1 MVKPKLYLNHFSQQV
16 PVCEQTAN
24 LETVLT
30 TLQSGQHEMIIVIDQ
45 DKRPKGALYCRHL
58 LTHFVDHWQRIGT
71 PQNKSPIFN
80 LRSLMLPLATLNEKM
95 SVDEFLTLPQSEE
108 QNSNSNTIYGL
119 VDDKGVFV
127 GLLNSWSLLKSF
139 SVKKDAKH
147 PSDFSQ
153 WPNHRL
159 NQFLQEF
166 IEQFPL
172 PMMLHSEQNQVV
184 YQNQKWLEQIG
195 ESILM
200 GNMNVSP
207 LSLKAGTSLNSPL
220 SHYWW
225 NSLPDPLS
233 KIQAECLKESE
244 SLVAQFVPAS
254 AKIAVEESVLQL
266 AEQVAIA
273 SNETPTKT
281 NKTIWQFSKIPL
293 HFSELDFSEQYPK
306 SSPNLDSAPL
316 WLVLA
321 TDVTQQQQ
329 CSQEL
334 AIKNA
339 DLVYLNRLKDE
350 FLACISH
357 ELKSP
362 LTAVVGL
369 SSLLKEQKIGEL
381 NSRQAHYAELIYKSG
396 RQLMSLVNDLLDLT
410 RLETGQLK
418 LNPTVV
424 KIQRACQRA
433 YESLQDKHKGKDDR
447 INFSLDIE
455 PGLEQLVIDE
465 LRLQQMLIHL
475 LDNALKFTPE
485 AGEIGIRVNR
495 WENWI
500 AFTIWDTG
508 IGIPEEFQHLIFQK
522 FQQLESPLTRQFE
535 GTGLGL
541 VLTQRLA
548 KAHGGDISFIS
559 KGGEGSQFT
568 LLLPPHPLP
577 QNVDFQNNS
586 TSGQPNCPIVLV
598 IESAARLINE
608 ITEQLNDLGYR
619 VIIARTGTE
628 ALEKARQVRPH
639 RIFLNPLL
647 PLLSGWDVLTLLK
660 SDPRTSNIKVIV
672 TALSEHQIYSEQKGA
687 DGFVTL
693 PVEKT
698 ALQTVLDQLALKTAS
713 FLKNVTILRLY
724 PHAKP
729 VDSHSVIHS
738 SALDLL
744 FNSQFAE
751 LNYRLLEADSLE
763 QAEIMAS
770 VWNVDV
776 VILDDFMTEDPK
788 SYLMALSECE
798 SLSTIPLITLD
809 ATVTACANQI
819 SNLFVF
825 PCLIPKSENQIEQL
839 LQVIQIAIE
848 S

>member
-1 MVKPKLYLNHFSQQV
+1 MVTNTLTLNHFSQPV

-30 TLQSGQHEMIIVIDQ
+30 TLQAGQHEMMVVVDQ
-45 DKRPKGALYCRHL
+45 HKRPLGAIYCRYLISHL
-58 LTHFVDHWQRIGT
+58 VDYWQRT
-71 PQNKSPIFN
+71 WVPQIESPSIN
-80 LRSLMLPLATLNEKM
+80 LRSLMLPLATLKEKM
-95 SVDEFLTLPQSEE
+95 SVDEFLALSSNEHK
-108 QNSNSNTIYGL
+108 SNSVTTYALI
-119 VDDKGVFV
+119 DEKGAFV

-139 SVKKDAKH
+139 WVNAEKPTPDLPEW
-147 PSDFSQ
+147 PS
-153 WPNHRL
+153 NRL

-172 PMMLHSEQNQVV
+172 PIMLHSEQNQVI
-184 YQNQKWLEQIG
+184 YQNHKWLEQIG
-195 ESILM
+195 DSILM
-200 GNMNVSP
+200 GNINVSP

-244 SLVAQFVPAS
+244 SLVAQFAPTFS
-254 AKIAVEESVLQL
+254 KIAVEESFVQL

-273 SNETPTKT
+273 PTETSNTDKI
-281 NKTIWQFSKIPL
+281 IWQFSKIPL
-293 HFSELDFSEQYPK
+293 YFSDKCPK
-306 SSPNLDSAPL
+306 SSQNPSSTPI

-329 CSQEL
+329 CSLEL
-334 AIKNA
+334 ASRNA

-396 RQLMSLVNDLLDLT
+396 RQLMTLVNDLLDLT

-424 KIQRACQRA
+424 KIQCACQRA
-433 YESLQDKHKGKDDR
+433 YESLQDKHKGKDDH
-447 INFSLDIE
+447 IKFSLDIE
-455 PGLEQLVIDE
+455 PDLEQLVIDE

-475 LDNALKFTPE
+475 LDNAIKFTPE
-485 AGEIGIRVNR
+485 GGEIGIRVSR
-495 WENWI
+495 WENWV

-559 KGGEGSQFT
+559 KEGQGSQFT

-577 QNVDFQNNS
+577 KDDHTQRNS
-586 TSGQPNCPIVLV
+586 TSTQSCPIILV
-598 IESAARLINE
+598 VESSARLISE
-608 ITEQLNDLGYR
+608 ITEQLTDLGYQ
-619 VIIARTGTE
+619 VVIARTGTE

-672 TALSEHQIYSEQKGA
+672 TALGEYRIHSGQKGA
-687 DGFVTL
+687 DGFVAI
-693 PVEKT
+693 PVKKKS
-698 ALQTVLDQLALKTAS
+698 LQAVLEQLALKTAS

-724 PHAKP
+724 PQAKP
-729 VDSHSVIHS
+729 AHFEPSIHQT
-738 SALDLL
+738 ALDLL
-744 FNSQFAE
+744 FSSQFSE
-751 LNYRLLEADSLE
+751 LNYRFLEADSLE

-770 VWNVDV
+770 VWKVDV
-776 VILDDFMTEDPK
+776 VILDDLSAEDPIA
-788 SYLMALSECE
+788 YLTALSQCE
-798 SLSTIPLITLD
+798 TLSRIPLITLD
-809 ATVTACANQI
+809 ATVTAAANQI
-819 SNLFVF
+819 NNLFVF
-825 PCLIPKSENQIEQL
+825 PCLIPKSENQVEQL

>member
-1 MVKPKLYLNHFSQQV
+1 MVTNTLTLNHFSQPV

-30 TLQSGQHEMIIVIDQ
+30 TLQSGQHEMMVVVDQ
-45 DKRPKGALYCRHL
+45 HKRPLGAIYCRVLISHL
-58 LTHFVDHWQRIGT
+58 VDHWQRT
-71 PQNKSPIFN
+71 QVPQIESLIFN
-80 LRSLMLPLATLNEKM
+80 LRSLMLPLATLKEKM
-95 SVDEFLTLPQSEE
+95 SVDEFLALSSDKPK
-108 QNSNSNTIYGL
+108 SNGSTYAL
-119 VDDKGVFV
+119 VNEKGAFV

-139 SVKKDAKH
+139 WVNAEKPA
-147 PSDFSQ
+147 SDLPEWSS
-153 WPNHRL
+153 NRL

-172 PMMLHSEQNQVV
+172 PIMLHNEQNQVI
-184 YQNQKWLEQIG
+184 YQNHKWLEQIG
-195 ESILM
+195 NAILM
-200 GNMNVSP
+200 GNMSVSP

-244 SLVAQFVPAS
+244 SLVAQFAPTFS
-254 AKIAVEESVLQL
+254 KIAVEESVVQL

-273 SNETPTKT
+273 STEASSNTDKI
-281 NKTIWQFSKIPL
+281 IWQFSKIPL
-293 HFSELDFSEQYPK
+293 HFSDKCPK
-306 SSPNLDSAPL
+306 SSPNLGSNPL

-329 CSQEL
+329 CSLEL
-334 AIKNA
+334 ASKNA

-396 RQLMSLVNDLLDLT
+396 RQLMTLVNDLLDLT

-433 YESLQDKHKGKDDR
+433 YESLQDKYKGKDDH

-455 PGLEQLVIDE
+455 PDLEQLVIDE

-475 LDNALKFTPE
+475 LDNAIKFTPE
-485 AGEIGIRVNR
+485 GGEIGIRVSR
-495 WENWI
+495 WENWV
-500 AFTIWDTG
+500 AFTVWDTG

-559 KGGEGSQFT
+559 KGGQGSQFT

-577 QNVDFQNNS
+577 KEDDTQRNS
-586 TSGQPNCPIVLV
+586 TLTQSCPIILV
-598 IESAARLINE
+598 VESSARLINE
-608 ITEQLNDLGYR
+608 ITEQLTDLGYQ
-619 VIIARTGTE
+619 VVIARTGTE
-628 ALEKARQVRPH
+628 ALEKARQIRPH

-672 TALSEHQIYSEQKGA
+672 TALGEHQIYSEQKGA
-687 DGFVTL
+687 DGFVAF
-693 PVEKT
+693 PVEKKS
-698 ALQTVLDQLALKTAS
+698 LQSILEQLALKTAS

-724 PHAKP
+724 PQAKP
-729 VDSHSVIHS
+729 THFEPSFHQT
-738 SALDLL
+738 ALDLL
-744 FNSQFAE
+744 FSSQFSE

-770 VWNVDV
+770 VWKVDV
-776 VILDDFMTEDPK
+776 VILDDLMTEDPIA
-788 SYLMALSECE
+788 YLTALSQCE
-798 SLSTIPLITLD
+798 TISKIPLITLD
-809 ATVTACANQI
+809 ATVTAAANHI
-819 SNLFVF
+819 NNLFVF
-825 PCLIPKSENQIEQL
+825 PCLIPKSENQVKQL